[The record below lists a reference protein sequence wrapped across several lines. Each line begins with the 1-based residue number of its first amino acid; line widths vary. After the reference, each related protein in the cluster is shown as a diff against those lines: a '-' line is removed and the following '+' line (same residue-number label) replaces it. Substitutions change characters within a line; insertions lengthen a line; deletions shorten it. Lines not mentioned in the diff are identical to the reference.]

1 MALGIVLIKKAGVGV
16 SPISVIPSVLSTI
29 FPLSF
34 GIMTIFFQLICFAMI
49 FVVQRTADLKT
60 VLIMPVAIVFGF
72 IIDFYMY
79 LLPIGEPP
87 IVLRYV
93 ICLICLAGIAGT
105 AMGIVIITG
114 TDLMLPAGDALIR
127 AISQTC
133 HIPLSRVKVMGD
145 AVYVVIALIIELSYF
160 HYLDSVW
167 IGTILS
173 VLLTGF
179 FVGRFGKWFPRLN
192 MKQEEAPAS

>member
-34 GIMTIFFQLICFAMI
+34 GVMTIFFQLICFALI
-49 FVVQRTADLKT
+49 FVVLRTANLKT
-60 VLIMPVAIVFGF
+60 VLIMPIAIVFGF

-93 ICLICLAGIAGT
+93 VCLAGIAGT

-127 AISQTC
+127 AISQTY
-133 HIPLSRVKVMGD
+133 HWPLSRVKIMGD

-192 MKQEEAPAS
+192 MKREEAPAS